1 MREFKNS
8 ILADEDLI
16 GILDYTYDKWGIEQ
30 QAKYE
35 RQLEK
40 GRDKIR
46 ISPSIGKKRFDLSQ
60 GCYSYKVEHHYFF
73 YRVRNEVVEIAR
85 VLHESM
91 NFPDHIREEYFPNG

>member
-1 MREFKNS
+1 MRNFKNS

-16 GILDYTYDKWGIEQ
+16 GILDYTYDEWGIEQ

-46 ISPSIGKKRFDLSQ
+46 LDPSIGKKTFRP
-60 GCYSYKVEHHYFF
+60 
-73 YRVRNEVVEIAR
+73 R
-85 VLHESM
+85 
-91 NFPDHIREEYFPNG
+91 